1 VARYK
6 LLAGQHITADPD
18 WQPSQED
25 RENAK
30 TLGRL
35 LRAPSRVYRAGDIVE
50 SEDDLVD
57 RHGAQK
63 FQLLEGTPTRGA
75 KGRGP
80 KHPQTPA
87 DVPEYVMRE
96 SPAKFPQGQV
106 STGHQVAS
114 RPGANL
120 AAPVPQTKEELGDEP
135 QPVQPSGEGSMED
148 EDGGGQE
155 QQVQQSQEGEGEL
168 SDSDLEGM
176 TVPELRELAADR
188 EVDLQGVSRKDD
200 IIRKL
205 RGR

>member
-1 VARYK
+1 M
-6 LLAGQHITADPD
+6 AGLHITADPD
-18 WQPSQED
+18 WEPSQED

-30 TLGRL
+30 VLGRP
-35 LRAPSRVYRAGDIVE
+35 LRAPSRTYRPGDTVE

-87 DVPEYVMRE
+87 DVPERTMRE
-96 SPAKFPQGQV
+96 SPSKFPQGQV
-106 STGHQVAS
+106 STGHQVAQS
-114 RPGANL
+114 PRTGL

-135 QPVQPSGEGSMED
+135 QPVQPAGEGSLED
-148 EDGGGQE
+148 DVVPQAVAQG
-155 QQVQQSQEGEGEL
+155 GEGEL

-188 EVDLQGVSRKDD
+188 EVDLQGAYRKDD